1 MKKILNL
8 LVVVSLVLLY
18 SCEYNNSD
26 FDTEDQLTGTASEGG
41 AIVAVHS
48 STVGKLL
55 GVPSSLDF
63 ETATV
68 AFAEI
73 ELYMEVILM
82 SGGNSVN
89 GYEITKSLNNG
100 LESTVATNVSLPIT
114 LTYTTIE
121 EFLDGLGVGESD
133 LRIGDVITFRTK
145 IVRSDGSV
153 EFAGPNDGTYTVTI
167 SCSSDLAGFYN
178 LTTVRDNGPDALFP
192 NEMITEKGVGLYKTE
207 STYRWAVGSIAPDQ
221 GLDFS
226 DVCGEL
232 TVPVQGLAQGY
243 YSNEVKGTEP
253 GSVDGV
259 TGDFVLHYS
268 VAFST
273 STPVCKGTFLAQ

>member
-1 MKKILNL
+1 MKKIFNL
-8 LVVVSLVLLY
+8 LVVFSLVVLY
-18 SCEYNNSD
+18 SCDYNNSD
-26 FDTEDQLTGTASEGG
+26 FDTDDHIVGTPTEGG
-41 AIVAVHS
+41 AIVALHS
-48 STVGKLL
+48 ATIGKLL

-82 SGGNSVN
+82 SGGSSIN

-100 LESTVATNVSLPIT
+100 LEATVATNVSLPIS

-121 EFLDGLGVGESD
+121 EFLDGLGVSESD

-145 IVRSDGSV
+145 LMRNDGSV
-153 EFAGPNDGTYTVTI
+153 VFAGPNEGSYTVTI

-178 LTTVRDNGPDALFP
+178 LTTERDNGPNALFP

-207 STYRWAVGSIAPDQ
+207 SIYRWAVGAIAPDH
-221 GLDFS
+221 GMDFS

-232 TVPVQGLAQGY
+232 TVPSQGLAQGF
-243 YSNEVKGTEP
+243 YSNEVVGTAP

-268 VAFST
+268 VAFSGV
-273 STPVCKGTFLAQ
+273 PVVCKGTFLAL

>member
-8 LVVVSLVLLY
+8 LVVASLVLLY

-26 FDTEDQLTGTASEGG
+26 FDTDDQLTGTAEEGG
-41 AIVAVHS
+41 AIVAVHN

-68 AFAEI
+68 AFAEV

-100 LESTVATNVSLPIT
+100 LETTVATNVSLPMT
-114 LTYTTIE
+114 LTYSTVE
-121 EFLDGLGVGESD
+121 DFLDGLGVNEGD

-145 IVRSDGSV
+145 IVRTDGSV
-153 EFAGPNDGTYTVTI
+153 EFAGPNDGTYSVTI
-167 SCSSDLAGFYN
+167 SCSSNLAGVYN
-178 LTTVRDNGPDALFP
+178 KTVTRDDGSQWSRPGEIVTEEGVGEYRTTVTGGWSPGQYGDNMG
-192 NEMITEKGVGLYKTE
+192 Y
-207 STYRWAVGSIAPDQ
+207 
-221 GLDFS
+221 DFT

-232 TVPVQGLAQGY
+232 TVLDQQLFQGMF
-243 YSNEVKGTEP
+243 SNEVGGGDAGT
-253 GSVDGV
+253 VDGV
-259 TGDFVLHYS
+259 TGNLFTNYFIMFSGAPTFYSEDFIKL
-268 VAFST
+268 
-273 STPVCKGTFLAQ
+273 

>member
-26 FDTEDQLTGTASEGG
+26 FDTEDQLTGTAEEGG

-63 ETATV
+63 ENATV
-68 AFAEI
+68 SFAEI

-82 SGGNSVN
+82 TGGSDVS
-89 GYEITKSLNNG
+89 GYEITKSINNG
-100 LESTVATNVSLPIT
+100 LETTVATNVTLPIT
-114 LTYTTIE
+114 LTYTTVD
-121 EFLDGLGVGESD
+121 EFLDGLGVSAD
-133 LRIGDVITFRTK
+133 ALRIGDVITFRTK
-145 IVRSDGSV
+145 IIRTDGSV
-153 EFAGPNDGTYTVTI
+153 EFAGPNDGSYSVII
-167 SCSSDLAGFYN
+167 SCSSDMAGFYN
-178 LTTVRDNGPDALFP
+178 LTTARDNGADVSFP

-221 GLDFS
+221 GLDFT

-253 GSVDGV
+253 GSLDGV
-259 TGDFVLHYS
+259 TGDFVLYYNVDFAS
-268 VAFST
+268 GGVNC
-273 STPVCKGTFLAQ
+273 VGTFLAQ

>member
-8 LVVVSLVLLY
+8 IVVFALVLLY

-26 FDTEDQLTGTASEGG
+26 FDTEDQLTGTAEEGG

-68 AFAEI
+68 SFAEV

-82 SGGNSVN
+82 TGGSDVS

-100 LESTVATNVSLPIT
+100 LETTVASVVSLPIT
-114 LTYTTIE
+114 LTYSTVD
-121 EFLDGLGVGESD
+121 EFLDGLGVNSDD

-145 IVRSDGSV
+145 IIRTDGSV
-153 EFAGPNDGTYTVTI
+153 EFAGPNDGTYTVVI
-167 SCSSDLAGFYN
+167 SCSSDMAGYYN
-178 LTTVRDNGPDALFP
+178 LTTERDNGPDALFP
-192 NEMITEKGVGLYKTE
+192 NELITEKGVGLYKTE

-221 GLDFS
+221 GLDFT

-253 GSVDGV
+253 GSLDGV

-273 STPVCKGTFLAQ
+273 GTPVCKGTFLAQ